1 MNVVVNL
8 EGDKMLYGPIPMV
21 KSGKYLVPDYS
32 KPFTARLVKE
42 DGIYHYEREM
52 PLYDWAR

>member
-1 MNVVVNL
+1 
-8 EGDKMLYGPIPMV
+8 MLYGPIPMV

-42 DGIYHYEREM
+42 DGMYHYEREM
-52 PLYDWAR
+52 PLYDWARR